1 MLPPLQHRSPHLA
14 LPSSKA
20 AIQIVRSPF
29 VDSKGLASALV
40 TPNLRVQIAERQ
52 IEVTPWP
59 RVKAEQVVPSLEDV
73 RRWQAGYHSDKK
85 REESLPW
92 RSRKPR
98 HLRTP
103 QGLALRKLKAGVSLD
118 IHCPDT
124 VLSEVQSPALLSPRQ
139 EPTSLR
145 LFPSATDRYFPVS
158 PRNLPPLS
166 NPLENPGIARLAMGA
181 ETAFAT
187 SWRKQEPLKNCVFSP
202 TLHPEFSPQPADH
215 HRRKDAES
223 LYREALTR
231 VQNMMGGRRN

>member
-14 LPSSKA
+14 LPSPNP

-40 TPNLRVQIAERQ
+40 TPNLRVQIAERK

-59 RVKAEQVVPSLEDV
+59 RMKAEQVVPSLEDV

-85 REESLPW
+85 REEPLPW

-103 QGLALRKLKAGVSLD
+103 QGLSLRKLKAGVSLD

-124 VLSEVQSPALLSPRQ
+124 VLPEVQSPALLSPRQ

-158 PRNLPPLS
+158 PRNLPPLP
-166 NPLENPGIARLAMGA
+166 NPLENPGIAHLAMGA

-215 HRRKDAES
+215 HRRKDAET